1 MIKIITAMNNPKIND
16 ELKNEKN
23 IELICKDI
31 FYKEGILEIL
41 ENEIN
46 INYIIINSELPG
58 EIKLNNLIEKIIEKN
73 EKIKIIILIKK
84 ENKNNFYKIKND
96 KKDIKNNNIE
106 IIKDI
111 KNKNI
116 IRIFYNNE
124 IKIEQLKKYNQIK
137 NNNENKKEINN
148 KKLKSKTIIFLGERQ
163 VGKSII
169 ILGIT
174 KSLEKNNKKILLIEL
189 NKKESDLLFMLS
201 KNENNRENTNLK
213 IKEQKIK
220 KYKKTNKNYFYKKNI
235 KIIQNLIVNINK
247 NTGIISYKKIINL
260 NIIKKLEKKYDYI
273 FIEIDSEKNNFKN
286 KKLIKNIDKKI
297 LIIRSNI
304 LGIKNAK
311 KIIDKNEI
319 NRYKIIINNYNN
331 YSIDKNIIKNIFK
344 ENKIISKIKYN
355 QEYDEIINN
364 NFKISKENKKKLIK
378 EFQILNIE

>member
-58 EIKLNNLIEKIIEKN
+58 EIKLNNLIEKILEKN

-84 ENKNNFYKIKND
+84 ENKNNFYKIKN
-96 KKDIKNNNIE
+96 DIKNNNIE

-124 IKIEQLKKYNQIK
+124 IKIEQIKKYNQIK
-137 NNNENKKEINN
+137 NNKELNN
-148 KKLKSKTIIFLGERQ
+148 KKIKNKTIIFLGEKQ

-174 KSLEKNNKKILLIEL
+174 KSIEKNNKKILLIEL
-189 NKKESDLLFMLS
+189 NKKESDLLVIFS
-201 KNENNRENTNLK
+201 KNKNNKQIKNL
-213 IKEQKIK
+213 KIK
-220 KYKKTNKNYFYKKNI
+220 KYKKTNKKYLYKNNI
-235 KIIQNLIVNINK
+235 KIIQNLIININK
-247 NTGIISYKKIINL
+247 NIDILSYKKLINL
-260 NIIKKLEKKYDYI
+260 NMIKKLQRKYNYI
-273 FIEIDSEKNNFKN
+273 FIEIDSEKNNLKN
-286 KKLIKNIDKKI
+286 NNIIKNIDKKI
-297 LIIRSNI
+297 LIIRPNI

-311 KIIDKNEI
+311 KIIEKNKI
-319 NRYKIIINNYNN
+319 NKYKIIINNYNK
-331 YSIDKNIIKNIFK
+331 YSIDTEIIENILK
-344 ENKIISKIKYN
+344 EKIIGKIKYN

-364 NFKISKENKKKLIK
+364 NFKISKENVKNLIK
-378 EFQILNIE
+378 EFQVLNI

>member
-58 EIKLNNLIEKIIEKN
+58 EIKLNNLIEKILEKN

-116 IRIFYNNE
+116 IRIFYKNE

-137 NNNENKKEINN
+137 NNNENNKEPNN
-148 KKLKSKTIIFLGERQ
+148 KKIKNKTIIFFGERQ

-174 KSLEKNNKKILLIEL
+174 KSIEKNNKKILLIEL
-189 NKKESDLLFMLS
+189 NKKDSDLLLILS
-201 KNENNRENTNLK
+201 KNKNNKKNLI
-213 IKEQKIK
+213 IKKQKIK
-220 KYKKTNKNYFYKKNI
+220 KYKKTHKKYLNKNKI
-235 KIIQNLIVNINK
+235 KIIQNLIVKINK
-247 NTGIISYKKIINL
+247 NIDIISYKKIINF
-260 NIIKKLEKKYDYI
+260 NIIKKLEKKYEYI
-273 FIEIDSEKNNFKN
+273 FIEINSEKNS
-286 KKLIKNIDKKI
+286 KKIINNIDKKI
-297 LIIRSNI
+297 LIIRPNI

-311 KIIDKNEI
+311 KIIEKNKI
-319 NRYKIIINNYNN
+319 NKYKIIINNYNK
-331 YSIDKNIIKNIFK
+331 YSINTEIIEKIFK
-344 ENKIISKIKYN
+344 EKIIGKIKYN
-355 QEYDEIINN
+355 QEYDKIINN
-364 NFKISKENKKKLIK
+364 NFKISKENVKNLIK
-378 EFQILNIE
+378 EFQALNI

>member
-58 EIKLNNLIEKIIEKN
+58 EIKLNNLIEKILEKN

-116 IRIFYNNE
+116 IRIFYKNE

-137 NNNENKKEINN
+137 NNNENNKEPNN
-148 KKLKSKTIIFLGERQ
+148 KKIKNKTIIFFGERQ

-174 KSLEKNNKKILLIEL
+174 KSIEKNNKKILLIEL
-189 NKKESDLLFMLS
+189 NKKESDLLLILS
-201 KNENNRENTNLK
+201 KNKNNKKNLI
-213 IKEQKIK
+213 IKKQKIK
-220 KYKKTNKNYFYKKNI
+220 KYKKTHKKYLNKNKI
-235 KIIQNLIVNINK
+235 KIIQNLIVKINK
-247 NTGIISYKKIINL
+247 NIDIISYKKIINF
-260 NIIKKLEKKYDYI
+260 NIIKKLEKKYEYI
-273 FIEIDSEKNNFKN
+273 FIEINSEKNS
-286 KKLIKNIDKKI
+286 KKIINNIDKKI
-297 LIIRSNI
+297 LIIRPNI

-311 KIIDKNEI
+311 KIIEKNKI
-319 NRYKIIINNYNN
+319 NKYKIIINNYNK
-331 YSIDKNIIKNIFK
+331 YSINTEIIEKIFK
-344 ENKIISKIKYN
+344 EKIIGKIKYN
-355 QEYDEIINN
+355 QEYDKIINN
-364 NFKISKENKKKLIK
+364 NFKISKENVKNLIK
-378 EFQILNIE
+378 EFQALNI

>member
-58 EIKLNNLIEKIIEKN
+58 EIKLNNLIEKILEKN

-116 IRIFYNNE
+116 IRIFYKNE

-137 NNNENKKEINN
+137 NNNENNNENNKEPNN
-148 KKLKSKTIIFLGERQ
+148 KKIKNKTIIFFGERQ

-174 KSLEKNNKKILLIEL
+174 KSIKKNNKKILLIEL
-189 NKKESDLLFMLS
+189 NKKESDLLLILS
-201 KNENNRENTNLK
+201 KNKNNKKNLI
-213 IKEQKIK
+213 IKKQKIK
-220 KYKKTNKNYFYKKNI
+220 KYKKTHKKYLNKNKI
-235 KIIQNLIVNINK
+235 KIIQNLILKINK
-247 NTGIISYKKIINL
+247 NIDIISYKKIINF
-260 NIIKKLEKKYDYI
+260 NIIKKLEKKYEYI
-273 FIEIDSEKNNFKN
+273 FIEINSEKNS
-286 KKLIKNIDKKI
+286 KKIINNIDKKI
-297 LIIRSNI
+297 LIIRPNI

-311 KIIDKNEI
+311 KIIEKNKI
-319 NRYKIIINNYNN
+319 NKYKIIINNYNK
-331 YSIDKNIIKNIFK
+331 YSINTEIIEKIFK
-344 ENKIISKIKYN
+344 EKIIGKIKYN
-355 QEYDEIINN
+355 QEYDKIINN
-364 NFKISKENKKKLIK
+364 NFKISKENVKNLIK
-378 EFQILNIE
+378 EYQVLNI

>member
-58 EIKLNNLIEKIIEKN
+58 EIKLNNLIEKILEKN

-106 IIKDI
+106 IIKEI

-116 IRIFYNNE
+116 IRIFYKNE

-137 NNNENKKEINN
+137 NNNENNKEPNN
-148 KKLKSKTIIFLGERQ
+148 KKIKNKTIIFFGERQ

-174 KSLEKNNKKILLIEL
+174 KSIEKNNKKILLIEL
-189 NKKESDLLFMLS
+189 NKKESDLLLILS
-201 KNENNRENTNLK
+201 KNKNNKKNLI
-213 IKEQKIK
+213 IKKQKIK
-220 KYKKTNKNYFYKKNI
+220 KYKKTHKKYLNKNKI
-235 KIIQNLIVNINK
+235 KIIQNLIVKINK
-247 NTGIISYKKIINL
+247 NIDIISYKKIINF
-260 NIIKKLEKKYDYI
+260 NIIKKLEKKYEYI
-273 FIEIDSEKNNFKN
+273 FIEINSEKNS
-286 KKLIKNIDKKI
+286 KKIINNIDKKI
-297 LIIRSNI
+297 LIIRPNI

-311 KIIDKNEI
+311 KIIEKNKI
-319 NRYKIIINNYNN
+319 NKYKIIINNYNK
-331 YSIDKNIIKNIFK
+331 YSINTEIIEKIFK
-344 ENKIISKIKYN
+344 EKIIGKIKYN
-355 QEYDEIINN
+355 QEYDKIINN
-364 NFKISKENKKKLIK
+364 NFKISKENVKNLIK
-378 EFQILNIE
+378 EFQALNI

>member
-58 EIKLNNLIEKIIEKN
+58 EIKLNNLIEKILEKN

-96 KKDIKNNNIE
+96 KKGIRNNNIE

-116 IRIFYNNE
+116 IRIFYKNE

-137 NNNENKKEINN
+137 NNNENNKEPNN
-148 KKLKSKTIIFLGERQ
+148 KKIKNKTIIFFGERQ

-174 KSLEKNNKKILLIEL
+174 KSIEKNNKKILLIEL
-189 NKKESDLLFMLS
+189 NKKESDLLLILS
-201 KNENNRENTNLK
+201 KNKNNKKNLI
-213 IKEQKIK
+213 IKKQKIK
-220 KYKKTNKNYFYKKNI
+220 KYKKTHKKYLNKNKI
-235 KIIQNLIVNINK
+235 KIIQNLILKINK
-247 NTGIISYKKIINL
+247 NIDIISYKKIINF
-260 NIIKKLEKKYDYI
+260 NIIKKLEKKYEYI
-273 FIEIDSEKNNFKN
+273 FIEINSEKNS
-286 KKLIKNIDKKI
+286 KKIINNIDKKI
-297 LIIRSNI
+297 LIIIPNI

-311 KIIDKNEI
+311 KIIEKNKI
-319 NRYKIIINNYNN
+319 NKYKIIINNYNK
-331 YSIDKNIIKNIFK
+331 YSINTEIIEKIFK
-344 ENKIISKIKYN
+344 EKIIGKIKYN
-355 QEYDEIINN
+355 QEYDKIINN
-364 NFKISKENKKKLIK
+364 NFKISKENVKNLIK
-378 EFQILNIE
+378 EFQVLNI

>member
-1 MIKIITAMNNPKIND
+1 MHRCTPALQTAWIRS
-16 ELKNEKN
+16 
-23 IELICKDI
+23 CAARH
-31 FYKEGILEIL
+31 
-41 ENEIN
+41 
-46 INYIIINSELPG
+46 
-58 EIKLNNLIEKIIEKN
+58 
-73 EKIKIIILIKK
+73 
-84 ENKNNFYKIKND
+84 D

-116 IRIFYNNE
+116 IRIFYKNE

-137 NNNENKKEINN
+137 NNNENNKEPNN
-148 KKLKSKTIIFLGERQ
+148 KKIKNKTIIFFGERQ

>member
-58 EIKLNNLIEKIIEKN
+58 EIKLNNLIEKILEKN

-96 KKDIKNNNIE
+96 KKDIKNDNIE

-116 IRIFYNNE
+116 IRIFYKNE

-137 NNNENKKEINN
+137 NNNENNKEPNN
-148 KKLKSKTIIFLGERQ
+148 KKIKNKTIIFFGERQ

-174 KSLEKNNKKILLIEL
+174 KSIEKNNKKILLIEL
-189 NKKESDLLFMLS
+189 NKKESDLLLILS
-201 KNENNRENTNLK
+201 KNKNNKKNLI
-213 IKEQKIK
+213 IKKQKIK
-220 KYKKTNKNYFYKKNI
+220 KYKKTHKKYLNKNKI
-235 KIIQNLIVNINK
+235 KIIQNLIVKINK
-247 NTGIISYKKIINL
+247 NIDIISYKKKINF
-260 NIIKKLEKKYDYI
+260 NIIKKLEKKYEYI
-273 FIEIDSEKNNFKN
+273 FIEINSEKNS
-286 KKLIKNIDKKI
+286 KKIINNINKKI
-297 LIIRSNI
+297 LIIRPNI

-311 KIIDKNEI
+311 KIIEKNKI
-319 NRYKIIINNYNN
+319 NKYKIIINNYNK
-331 YSIDKNIIKNIFK
+331 YSINTEIIEKIFK
-344 ENKIISKIKYN
+344 EKIIGKIKYN
-355 QEYDEIINN
+355 QEYDKIINN
-364 NFKISKENKKKLIK
+364 NFKISKENVKNLIK
-378 EFQILNIE
+378 EFQVLNI

>member
-201 KNENNRENTNLK
+201 KNKNNKKNLI
-213 IKEQKIK
+213 IKKQKIK
-220 KYKKTNKNYFYKKNI
+220 KYKKTHKKYLNKNKI
-235 KIIQNLIVNINK
+235 KIIQNLIVKINK
-247 NTGIISYKKIINL
+247 NIDIISYKKIINF
-260 NIIKKLEKKYDYI
+260 NIIKKLEKKYEYI
-273 FIEIDSEKNNFKN
+273 FIEINSEKNS
-286 KKLIKNIDKKI
+286 KKIINNIDKKI
-297 LIIRSNI
+297 LIIRPNI

-311 KIIDKNEI
+311 KIIEKNKI
-319 NRYKIIINNYNN
+319 NKYKIIINNYNK
-331 YSIDKNIIKNIFK
+331 YSISTEIIEKIFK
-344 ENKIISKIKYN
+344 KIIGKIKYN
-355 QEYDEIINN
+355 QEYDKIINN
-364 NFKISKENKKKLIK
+364 NFKISKENVKNLIK
-378 EFQILNIE
+378 EFQVLNI

>member
-1 MIKIITAMNNPKIND
+1 MKIITAMNNPKLNE

-58 EIKLNNLIEKIIEKN
+58 EIKLNNLIEKILEKN

-116 IRIFYNNE
+116 IRIFYKNE

-137 NNNENKKEINN
+137 NNNENNKEPNN
-148 KKLKSKTIIFLGERQ
+148 KKIKNKTIIFFGERQ

-174 KSLEKNNKKILLIEL
+174 KSI
-189 NKKESDLLFMLS
+189 
-201 KNENNRENTNLK
+201 
-213 IKEQKIK
+213 
-220 KYKKTNKNYFYKKNI
+220 
-235 KIIQNLIVNINK
+235 
-247 NTGIISYKKIINL
+247 
-260 NIIKKLEKKYDYI
+260 
-273 FIEIDSEKNNFKN
+273 
-286 KKLIKNIDKKI
+286 
-297 LIIRSNI
+297 
-304 LGIKNAK
+304 
-311 KIIDKNEI
+311 
-319 NRYKIIINNYNN
+319 
-331 YSIDKNIIKNIFK
+331 
-344 ENKIISKIKYN
+344 
-355 QEYDEIINN
+355 
-364 NFKISKENKKKLIK
+364 
-378 EFQILNIE
+378 

>member
-355 QEYDEIINN
+355 KEYDEIINN

>member
-23 IELICKDI
+23 IELVCKDI

-58 EIKLNNLIEKIIEKN
+58 EIKLNNLIEKILEKN

-201 KNENNRENTNLK
+201 KNKNNKKNLI
-213 IKEQKIK
+213 IKKQKIK
-220 KYKKTNKNYFYKKNI
+220 KYKKTHKKYLNKNKI
-235 KIIQNLIVNINK
+235 KIIQNLIVKINK
-247 NTGIISYKKIINL
+247 NIDIISYKKIINF
-260 NIIKKLEKKYDYI
+260 NIIKKLEKKYEYI
-273 FIEIDSEKNNFKN
+273 FIEINSEKNS
-286 KKLIKNIDKKI
+286 KKIINNIDKKI
-297 LIIRSNI
+297 LIIRPNI

-311 KIIDKNEI
+311 KIIEKNKI
-319 NRYKIIINNYNN
+319 NKYKIIINNYNK
-331 YSIDKNIIKNIFK
+331 YSISTEIIEKIFK
-344 ENKIISKIKYN
+344 KIIGKIKYN
-355 QEYDEIINN
+355 QEYDKIINN
-364 NFKISKENKKKLIK
+364 NFKISKENVKNLIK
-378 EFQILNIE
+378 EFQVLNI

>member
-58 EIKLNNLIEKIIEKN
+58 EIKLNNLIEKILEKN

-116 IRIFYNNE
+116 IRIFYKNE

-137 NNNENKKEINN
+137 NNNENNKEPNN
-148 KKLKSKTIIFLGERQ
+148 KKIKNKTIIFFGERQ

-174 KSLEKNNKKILLIEL
+174 KSIEKNNKKILLIEL
-189 NKKESDLLFMLS
+189 NKKESDLLLILS
-201 KNENNRENTNLK
+201 KNNKKNLI
-213 IKEQKIK
+213 IKKQKIK
-220 KYKKTNKNYFYKKNI
+220 KYKKTHKKYLNKNKI
-235 KIIQNLIVNINK
+235 KMIQNLIVKINK
-247 NTGIISYKKIINL
+247 NIDIISYKKIINF
-260 NIIKKLEKKYDYI
+260 NIIKKLEKKYEYI
-273 FIEIDSEKNNFKN
+273 FIEINSEKNS
-286 KKLIKNIDKKI
+286 KKIINNIDKKI
-297 LIIRSNI
+297 LIIRPNI

-311 KIIDKNEI
+311 KIIEKNEI
-319 NRYKIIINNYNN
+319 NKYKIIINNYNK
-331 YSIDKNIIKNIFK
+331 YSINTEIIEKIFK
-344 ENKIISKIKYN
+344 EKIIGKIKYN

-364 NFKISKENKKKLIK
+364 NFKISKENVKNLIK
-378 EFQILNIE
+378 EFQVLNI

>member
-46 INYIIINSELPG
+46 INYIIINSELTG

-84 ENKNNFYKIKND
+84 EDKSNFYKIKND

-201 KNENNRENTNLK
+201 KNENNKENTNLK

-247 NTGIISYKKIINL
+247 NTDIISYKKIINL

>member
-1 MIKIITAMNNPKIND
+1 MIKIITAMNNTKIND

-58 EIKLNNLIEKIIEKN
+58 EIKLNNLIEKILEKN

-96 KKDIKNNNIE
+96 KKDIKNDNIE

-116 IRIFYNNE
+116 IRIFYKNE

-137 NNNENKKEINN
+137 NNNENNKEPNN
-148 KKLKSKTIIFLGERQ
+148 KKIKNKTIIFFGERQ

-174 KSLEKNNKKILLIEL
+174 KSIEKNNKKILLIEL
-189 NKKESDLLFMLS
+189 NKKESDLLLILS
-201 KNENNRENTNLK
+201 KNKNNKKNLI
-213 IKEQKIK
+213 IKKQKIK
-220 KYKKTNKNYFYKKNI
+220 KYKKTHKKYLNKNKI
-235 KIIQNLIVNINK
+235 KIIQNLIVKINK
-247 NTGIISYKKIINL
+247 NIDIISYKKKINF
-260 NIIKKLEKKYDYI
+260 NIIKKLEKKYEYI
-273 FIEIDSEKNNFKN
+273 FIEINSEKNS
-286 KKLIKNIDKKI
+286 KKIINNINKKI
-297 LIIRSNI
+297 LIIRPNI

-311 KIIDKNEI
+311 KIIEKNKI
-319 NRYKIIINNYNN
+319 NKYKIIINNYNK
-331 YSIDKNIIKNIFK
+331 YSINTEIIEKIFK
-344 ENKIISKIKYN
+344 EKIIGKIKYN
-355 QEYDEIINN
+355 QEYDKIINN
-364 NFKISKENKKKLIK
+364 NFKISKENVKNLIK
-378 EFQILNIE
+378 EFQVLNI

>member
-58 EIKLNNLIEKIIEKN
+58 EIKLNNLIEKILEKN

-116 IRIFYNNE
+116 IRIFYKNE

-137 NNNENKKEINN
+137 NNNENNKEPNN
-148 KKLKSKTIIFLGERQ
+148 KKIKNKTIIFFGERQ

-174 KSLEKNNKKILLIEL
+174 KSIEKNNKKILLIEL

>member
-297 LIIRSNI
+297 LIIRPNI

-311 KIIDKNEI
+311 KIIEKNKI
-319 NRYKIIINNYNN
+319 NKYKIIINNYNK
-331 YSIDKNIIKNIFK
+331 YSINTEIIEKIFK
-344 ENKIISKIKYN
+344 EKIIGKIKHN

-364 NFKISKENKKKLIK
+364 NFEISKENVKNLIK
-378 EFQILNIE
+378 EFQVLNI

>member
-58 EIKLNNLIEKIIEKN
+58 EIKLNNLIEKILEKN

-116 IRIFYNNE
+116 IRIFYKNE

-137 NNNENKKEINN
+137 NNNENNKEPNN
-148 KKLKSKTIIFLGERQ
+148 KKIKNKTIIFFGERQ

-174 KSLEKNNKKILLIEL
+174 KSIEENNKKILLIEL
-189 NKKESDLLFMLS
+189 NKKESDLLLILS
-201 KNENNRENTNLK
+201 KNKNNKKNLI
-213 IKEQKIK
+213 IKKQKIK
-220 KYKKTNKNYFYKKNI
+220 KYKKTHKKYLNKNKI
-235 KIIQNLIVNINK
+235 KIIQNLIVKINK
-247 NTGIISYKKIINL
+247 NIDIISYKKIINF
-260 NIIKKLEKKYDYI
+260 NIIKKLEKKYEYI
-273 FIEIDSEKNNFKN
+273 FIEINSEKNS
-286 KKLIKNIDKKI
+286 KKIINNIDKKI
-297 LIIRSNI
+297 LIIRPNI

-311 KIIDKNEI
+311 KIIEKNKI
-319 NRYKIIINNYNN
+319 NKYKIIINNYNK
-331 YSIDKNIIKNIFK
+331 YSINTEIIEKIFK
-344 ENKIISKIKYN
+344 EKIIGKIKYN

-364 NFKISKENKKKLIK
+364 NFKISKENVKNLIK
-378 EFQILNIE
+378 EFQVLNI

>member
-58 EIKLNNLIEKIIEKN
+58 EIKLNNLIEKILEKN

-84 ENKNNFYKIKND
+84 ENKNNFYKIKN
-96 KKDIKNNNIE
+96 DIKNNNIE

-124 IKIEQLKKYNQIK
+124 IKIEQIKKYNQIK
-137 NNNENKKEINN
+137 NNKELNN
-148 KKLKSKTIIFLGERQ
+148 KKIKNKTIIFLGERQ

-201 KNENNRENTNLK
+201 KNENNKENTNLK

-247 NTGIISYKKIINL
+247 NTDIISYKKIINL

-273 FIEIDSEKNNFKN
+273 FIEIDSEKNNLKN
-286 KKLIKNIDKKI
+286 NNIIKNIDKKI
-297 LIIRSNI
+297 LIIRPNI

-311 KIIDKNEI
+311 KIIEKNKI
-319 NRYKIIINNYNN
+319 NKYKIIINNYNK
-331 YSIDKNIIKNIFK
+331 YSIDTEIIENILK
-344 ENKIISKIKYN
+344 EKIIGKIKYN

-364 NFKISKENKKKLIK
+364 NFKISKENVKNLIK
-378 EFQILNIE
+378 EFQVLNI

>member
-16 ELKNEKN
+16 ELKKEKN

-58 EIKLNNLIEKIIEKN
+58 EIKLNNLIEKILEKN

-96 KKDIKNNNIE
+96 KKDIKDNNIE

-116 IRIFYNNE
+116 IRIFYKNE

-137 NNNENKKEINN
+137 NNNENNKEPNN
-148 KKLKSKTIIFLGERQ
+148 KKIKNKTIIFFGERQ

-174 KSLEKNNKKILLIEL
+174 KSIEKNNKKILLIEV
-189 NKKESDLLFMLS
+189 NKKESDLLLILS
-201 KNENNRENTNLK
+201 KNKNNKKNLI
-213 IKEQKIK
+213 IKKQKIK
-220 KYKKTNKNYFYKKNI
+220 KYKKTHKKYLNKNKI
-235 KIIQNLIVNINK
+235 KIIQNLIVKINK
-247 NTGIISYKKIINL
+247 NIDIISYKKIINF

-273 FIEIDSEKNNFKN
+273 FIEINSEKNS
-286 KKLIKNIDKKI
+286 KKIINNIDKKI
-297 LIIRSNI
+297 LIIRPNI
-304 LGIKNAK
+304 VGIKNAK
-311 KIIDKNEI
+311 KIIEKNKI
-319 NRYKIIINNYNN
+319 NKYKIIINNYNK
-331 YSIDKNIIKNIFK
+331 YSINTEIIEKIFK
-344 ENKIISKIKYN
+344 EKIIGKIKYN
-355 QEYDEIINN
+355 QEYDKIINN
-364 NFKISKENKKKLIK
+364 NFKISKENVKNLIK
-378 EFQILNIE
+378 EFQVLNI

>member
-58 EIKLNNLIEKIIEKN
+58 EIKLNNLIEKILEKN

-96 KKDIKNNNIE
+96 KKDIKNDNIE

-116 IRIFYNNE
+116 IRIFYKNE

-137 NNNENKKEINN
+137 NNNENNKEPNN
-148 KKLKSKTIIFLGERQ
+148 KKIKNKTIIFFGERQ

-174 KSLEKNNKKILLIEL
+174 KSIEKNNKKILVIEL
-189 NKKESDLLFMLS
+189 NKKESDLLLILS
-201 KNENNRENTNLK
+201 KNKNNKKNLI
-213 IKEQKIK
+213 IKKQKIK
-220 KYKKTNKNYFYKKNI
+220 KYKKTHKKYLNKNKI
-235 KIIQNLIVNINK
+235 KIIQNLIVKINK
-247 NTGIISYKKIINL
+247 NIDIISYKKKINF
-260 NIIKKLEKKYDYI
+260 NIIKKLEKKYEYI
-273 FIEIDSEKNNFKN
+273 FIEINSEKNS
-286 KKLIKNIDKKI
+286 KKIINNINKKI
-297 LIIRSNI
+297 LIIRPNI

-311 KIIDKNEI
+311 KIIEKNKI
-319 NRYKIIINNYNN
+319 NKYKIIINNYNK
-331 YSIDKNIIKNIFK
+331 YSINTEIIEKIFK
-344 ENKIISKIKYN
+344 EKIIGKIKYN
-355 QEYDEIINN
+355 QEYDKIINN
-364 NFKISKENKKKLIK
+364 NFKISKENVKNLIK
-378 EFQILNIE
+378 EFQVLNI

>member
-58 EIKLNNLIEKIIEKN
+58 EIKLNNLIEKILEKN

-201 KNENNRENTNLK
+201 KNENNKENTNLK

-247 NTGIISYKKIINL
+247 NTDIISYKKIINL

-311 KIIDKNEI
+311 KIIDKNKI

>member
-1 MIKIITAMNNPKIND
+1 
-16 ELKNEKN
+16 
-23 IELICKDI
+23 
-31 FYKEGILEIL
+31 
-41 ENEIN
+41 
-46 INYIIINSELPG
+46 
-58 EIKLNNLIEKIIEKN
+58 
-73 EKIKIIILIKK
+73 
-84 ENKNNFYKIKND
+84 
-96 KKDIKNNNIE
+96 
-106 IIKDI
+106 
-111 KNKNI
+111 
-116 IRIFYNNE
+116 
-124 IKIEQLKKYNQIK
+124 
-137 NNNENKKEINN
+137 
-148 KKLKSKTIIFLGERQ
+148 
-163 VGKSII
+163 
-169 ILGIT
+169 
-174 KSLEKNNKKILLIEL
+174 
-189 NKKESDLLFMLS
+189 MLS
-201 KNENNRENTNLK
+201 KNENKRENTNLK

>member
-344 ENKIISKIKYN
+344 GNKIISKIKYN

>member
-1 MIKIITAMNNPKIND
+1 M
-16 ELKNEKN
+16 
-23 IELICKDI
+23 
-31 FYKEGILEIL
+31 
-41 ENEIN
+41 
-46 INYIIINSELPG
+46 
-58 EIKLNNLIEKIIEKN
+58 
-73 EKIKIIILIKK
+73 
-84 ENKNNFYKIKND
+84 
-96 KKDIKNNNIE
+96 
-106 IIKDI
+106 
-111 KNKNI
+111 
-116 IRIFYNNE
+116 
-124 IKIEQLKKYNQIK
+124 
-137 NNNENKKEINN
+137 
-148 KKLKSKTIIFLGERQ
+148 
-163 VGKSII
+163 
-169 ILGIT
+169 
-174 KSLEKNNKKILLIEL
+174 EKNNKKILLIEL

-201 KNENNRENTNLK
+201 KNENNKENTNLK

-247 NTGIISYKKIINL
+247 NTDIISYKKIINL

-311 KIIDKNEI
+311 KIIDKNKI

>member
-1 MIKIITAMNNPKIND
+1 MNNPKIND
-16 ELKNEKN
+16 ELKKEKN

-41 ENEIN
+41 ENEMN

-58 EIKLNNLIEKIIEKN
+58 EIKLNNLIEKILEKN

-116 IRIFYNNE
+116 IRIFYKNE

-137 NNNENKKEINN
+137 NNNENNKEPNN
-148 KKLKSKTIIFLGERQ
+148 KKIKNKTIIFFGERQ

-174 KSLEKNNKKILLIEL
+174 KSIEKNNKKILLIEL

>member
-58 EIKLNNLIEKIIEKN
+58 EIKLNNLIEKILEKN

-84 ENKNNFYKIKND
+84 ENKNNFYKINNNKKNI
-96 KKDIKNNNIE
+96 KKNNIE

-201 KNENNRENTNLK
+201 KNENNKENTNLK

-247 NTGIISYKKIINL
+247 NTDIISYKKIINL

-311 KIIDKNEI
+311 KIIDKNKI

-378 EFQILNIE
+378 EFKILNIE

>member
-58 EIKLNNLIEKIIEKN
+58 EIKLNNLIEKILEKN

-116 IRIFYNNE
+116 IRIFYKNE

-137 NNNENKKEINN
+137 NNNENNKEPNN
-148 KKLKSKTIIFLGERQ
+148 KKIKNKTIIFFGERQ

-286 KKLIKNIDKKI
+286 KKLIKNIDKII

>member
-58 EIKLNNLIEKIIEKN
+58 EIKLNNLIEKILEKN

-116 IRIFYNNE
+116 IRIFYKNE

-137 NNNENKKEINN
+137 NNNENNKEPNN
-148 KKLKSKTIIFLGERQ
+148 KKIKNKTIIFFGERQ

-174 KSLEKNNKKILLIEL
+174 KSIEKNNKKILLIEL
-189 NKKESDLLFMLS
+189 NKKESDLLLILS
-201 KNENNRENTNLK
+201 KNKNNKKNLI
-213 IKEQKIK
+213 IKKQKIK
-220 KYKKTNKNYFYKKNI
+220 KYKKTHKKYLNKNKI
-235 KIIQNLIVNINK
+235 KIIQNLIVKINK
-247 NTGIISYKKIINL
+247 NIDIISYKKIINF
-260 NIIKKLEKKYDYI
+260 NIIKKLEKKYEYI
-273 FIEIDSEKNNFKN
+273 FIEINSEKNS
-286 KKLIKNIDKKI
+286 KKIINNIDKKI
-297 LIIRSNI
+297 LIIRPNI
-304 LGIKNAK
+304 LGMKNAK
-311 KIIDKNEI
+311 KIIEKNKI
-319 NRYKIIINNYNN
+319 NKYKIIINNYNK
-331 YSIDKNIIKNIFK
+331 YSINTEIIEKIFK
-344 ENKIISKIKYN
+344 EKIIGKIKYN
-355 QEYDEIINN
+355 QEYDKIINN
-364 NFKISKENKKKLIK
+364 NFKISKENVKNLIK
-378 EFQILNIE
+378 EFQALNI

>member
-58 EIKLNNLIEKIIEKN
+58 EIKLNNLIEKILEKN

-84 ENKNNFYKIKND
+84 ENKNNFYKINNNKKNI
-96 KKDIKNNNIE
+96 KKNNIE

-201 KNENNRENTNLK
+201 KNENNKENTNLK
-213 IKEQKIK
+213 IKEKKIK

-247 NTGIISYKKIINL
+247 NTDIISYKKIINL

-311 KIIDKNEI
+311 KIIDKNKI

>member
-58 EIKLNNLIEKIIEKN
+58 EIKLNNLIEKILEKN

-116 IRIFYNNE
+116 IRIFYKNE

-137 NNNENKKEINN
+137 NNNENNKEPNN
-148 KKLKSKTIIFLGERQ
+148 KKIKNKTIIFFGERQ

-174 KSLEKNNKKILLIEL
+174 KSIEKNNKKILLIEL
-189 NKKESDLLFMLS
+189 NKKESDLLLILS
-201 KNENNRENTNLK
+201 KNKNNKKNLI
-213 IKEQKIK
+213 IKKQKIK
-220 KYKKTNKNYFYKKNI
+220 KYKKTHKKYLNKNKI
-235 KIIQNLIVNINK
+235 KIIQNLIVKINK
-247 NTGIISYKKIINL
+247 NIDIISYKKIINF
-260 NIIKKLEKKYDYI
+260 NIIKKLEKKYEYI
-273 FIEIDSEKNNFKN
+273 FIEINSEKNS
-286 KKLIKNIDKKI
+286 KKIINNIDKKI
-297 LIIRSNI
+297 LIIRPNI

-311 KIIDKNEI
+311 KIIEKNKI
-319 NRYKIIINNYNN
+319 NNYKIIINNYNK
-331 YSIDKNIIKNIFK
+331 YSINTEIIEKIFK
-344 ENKIISKIKYN
+344 EKIIGKIKYN
-355 QEYDEIINN
+355 QEYDKIINN
-364 NFKISKENKKKLIK
+364 NFKISKENVKNLIK
-378 EFQILNIE
+378 EFQVLNI

>member
-46 INYIIINSELPG
+46 INYIIINSELTG

-84 ENKNNFYKIKND
+84 EDKSNFYKIKND

-174 KSLEKNNKKILLIEL
+174 KSLEK
-189 NKKESDLLFMLS
+189 
-201 KNENNRENTNLK
+201 
-213 IKEQKIK
+213 
-220 KYKKTNKNYFYKKNI
+220 
-235 KIIQNLIVNINK
+235 
-247 NTGIISYKKIINL
+247 
-260 NIIKKLEKKYDYI
+260 
-273 FIEIDSEKNNFKN
+273 
-286 KKLIKNIDKKI
+286 
-297 LIIRSNI
+297 IIR
-304 LGIKNAK
+304 
-311 KIIDKNEI
+311 
-319 NRYKIIINNYNN
+319 
-331 YSIDKNIIKNIFK
+331 
-344 ENKIISKIKYN
+344 KY
-355 QEYDEIINN
+355 Y
-364 NFKISKENKKKLIK
+364 
-378 EFQILNIE
+378 

>member
-58 EIKLNNLIEKIIEKN
+58 EIKLNNLIEKILEKN

-84 ENKNNFYKIKND
+84 ENKNNFYKINNKKNI
-96 KKDIKNNNIE
+96 KKNNIE

-201 KNENNRENTNLK
+201 KNENNKENTNLK
-213 IKEQKIK
+213 IKEKKIK

-247 NTGIISYKKIINL
+247 NTDIISYKKIINL

-311 KIIDKNEI
+311 KIIDKNKI

>member
-58 EIKLNNLIEKIIEKN
+58 EIKLNNLIEKILEKN

-116 IRIFYNNE
+116 IRIFYKNE
-124 IKIEQLKKYNQIK
+124 IKIEQLKKDNQIK
-137 NNNENKKEINN
+137 NNNENNKEPNN
-148 KKLKSKTIIFLGERQ
+148 KKIKNKTIIFFGERQ

-174 KSLEKNNKKILLIEL
+174 KSIEKNNKKILLIEL
-189 NKKESDLLFMLS
+189 NKKESDLLLILS
-201 KNENNRENTNLK
+201 KNKNNKKNLI
-213 IKEQKIK
+213 IKKQKIK
-220 KYKKTNKNYFYKKNI
+220 KYKKTHKKYLNKNKI
-235 KIIQNLIVNINK
+235 KIIQNLIVKINK
-247 NTGIISYKKIINL
+247 NIDIISYKKIINF
-260 NIIKKLEKKYDYI
+260 NIIKKLEKKYEYI
-273 FIEIDSEKNNFKN
+273 FIEINSEKNS
-286 KKLIKNIDKKI
+286 KKIINNIDKKI
-297 LIIRSNI
+297 LIIRPNI

-311 KIIDKNEI
+311 KIIEKNKI
-319 NRYKIIINNYNN
+319 NKYKIIINNYNK
-331 YSIDKNIIKNIFK
+331 YSINTEIIEKIFK
-344 ENKIISKIKYN
+344 EKIIGKIKYN

-364 NFKISKENKKKLIK
+364 NFKISKENVKNLIK
-378 EFQILNIE
+378 EFQVLNI

>member
-58 EIKLNNLIEKIIEKN
+58 EIKLNNLIEKILEKN

-116 IRIFYNNE
+116 IRIFYKNE

-137 NNNENKKEINN
+137 NNNENNKEPNN
-148 KKLKSKTIIFLGERQ
+148 KKIKNKTIIFFGERQ

-174 KSLEKNNKKILLIEL
+174 KSIEKNNKKILLIEL
-189 NKKESDLLFMLS
+189 NKKESDLLLILS
-201 KNENNRENTNLK
+201 KNKNNKKNLI
-213 IKEQKIK
+213 IKKQKIK
-220 KYKKTNKNYFYKKNI
+220 KYKKTHKKYLNKNKI
-235 KIIQNLIVNINK
+235 KIIQNLIVKINK
-247 NTGIISYKKIINL
+247 NIDIISYKKIINF
-260 NIIKKLEKKYDYI
+260 NIIKKLEKKYEYI
-273 FIEIDSEKNNFKN
+273 FIEINSEKNSKKIIN
-286 KKLIKNIDKKI
+286 KIKKKI
-297 LIIRSNI
+297 LIIRTNI
-304 LGIKNAK
+304 LEIKNAK
-311 KIIDKNEI
+311 KIIEKNKI
-319 NRYKIIINNYNN
+319 NKYKIIINNYNK
-331 YSIDKNIIKNIFK
+331 YSINTEIIEKIFK
-344 ENKIISKIKYN
+344 EKIIGKIKYN

-364 NFKISKENKKKLIK
+364 NFKISKENVKNLIK
-378 EFQILNIE
+378 EFQVLNI